1 MDADKVKKLV
11 EIDTPTVSNGMGL
24 LGVREDAYG
33 YTGPD
38 IRALMPDM
46 GVRVGVA
53 VTARLD
59 TTSPGTEEGVGQR
72 HLYFEWLQT
81 MVETAKLDGSGTM
94 PVFAV
99 MEGVGLRPRQT
110 VVIGDGMGTN
120 MLRAGAVGFITNAA
134 IRDIQGLREVPMPC
148 WGAGTSPMHGQMR
161 WLDVGSTVVIDGMT
175 IRNGD
180 VIHAD
185 ENGAVVLPAGVAD
198 QVYDRAIEVRERE
211 AEFFKQVRDPDLDFK
226 AWLSDQI
233 AQQGQAL

>member
-1 MDADKVKKLV
+1 MNADKVKKLV

-38 IRALMPDM
+38 VRALMPEM
-46 GVRVGVA
+46 GPRVGVA

-59 TTSPGTEEGVGQR
+59 TTSPGTEAFGQR
-72 HLYFEWLQT
+72 HLYFEWLQMMIEAT
-81 MVETAKLDGSGTM
+81 KLDGEGAM

-99 MEGVGLRPRQT
+99 IEGVGLRPRQT

-120 MLRAGAVGFITNAA
+120 MRRAGAVGFITNAA
-134 IRDIQGLREVPMPC
+134 IRDIQGLRDVPMPC

-161 WLDVGSTVVIDGMT
+161 WLDVGSTVVVDGMT

-185 ENGAVVLPAGVAD
+185 ENGAVELPASVAD
-198 QVYDRAIEVRERE
+198 QVYDKAIDVRERE
-211 AEFFKQVRDPDLDFK
+211 ADFFKQVRDPNLDFQT
-226 AWLSDQI
+226 WLTDQI
-233 AQQGQAL
+233 ARQGEAL